1 MEALSGQ
8 LHTVWKVSEWSVP
21 KTHPAAVSA
30 RVELLVALRRGNL
43 QILMVILLAV
53 QEDDVGQELSL

>member
-21 KTHPAAVSA
+21 KTIAAVSA